1 MARLYRK
8 VVGALIMT
16 EKVMKQ
22 GLTAR
27 RIREERR
34 TVGVL
39 YRLVRGRMG
48 LSQRDMGRLL
58 GVSRDAI
65 MQREKTKRTYSL
77 EELVSLQQLTQ
88 FTDAEW
94 WDMIKEVAK
103 S

>member
-1 MARLYRK
+1 
-8 VVGALIMT
+8 MT

-22 GLTAR
+22 GLTAC

-77 EELVSLQQLTQ
+77 EELVALQELTGIPDQ
-88 FTDAEW
+88 DW
-94 WDMIKEVAK
+94 WDIIKEVAK
-103 S
+103 

>member
-1 MARLYRK
+1 
-8 VVGALIMT
+8 
-16 EKVMKQ
+16 
-22 GLTAR
+22 
-27 RIREERR
+27 
-34 TVGVL
+34 
-39 YRLVRGRMG
+39 
-48 LSQRDMGRLL
+48 MGRLL

>member
-1 MARLYRK
+1 
-8 VVGALIMT
+8 MT
-16 EKVMKQ
+16 EKVMKT

-39 YRLVRGRMG
+39 YRLVRSRMG
-48 LSQRDMGRLL
+48 LTQERMGRLL

-65 MQREKTKRTYSL
+65 MQREKTKRTYAL

-88 FTDAEW
+88 FTDNEW
-94 WDMIKEVAK
+94 WDIIKEVAK

>member
-1 MARLYRK
+1 
-8 VVGALIMT
+8 
-16 EKVMKQ
+16 
-22 GLTAR
+22 
-27 RIREERR
+27 
-34 TVGVL
+34 
-39 YRLVRGRMG
+39 MG